1 MPCTAAAAL
10 IDQMLQRKACPSLV
24 PIVGACAKTGGHMV
38 LFMELLPGKT
48 LLDFV
53 YDMME
58 DKPIMRSA
66 FFTPGGT
73 RRGEYSCVPDSLPW
87 DLKWQLAEAV
97 VRAVAALHAS
107 GLVHR
112 DLKPKNII
120 VDVLQD
126 ADGSWR
132 VKVGARGRGGG
143 GEGEHACIYWDS
155 MHLRCMLGCTVC
167 LAVLRQ

>member
-1 MPCTAAAAL
+1 
-10 IDQMLQRKACPSLV
+10 
-24 PIVGACAKTGGHMV
+24 MV

-143 GEGEHACIYWDS
+143 GGGTWMYILGLNALALYVG
-155 MHLRCMLGCTVC
+155 MHCMPCCAPSV
-167 LAVLRQ
+167 VR